1 MGKVSFKYGTASQL
15 ANAPYLEGTFYV
27 ISDNNSTDGILYAD
41 LNNKRICFGDV
52 ASLVDD
58 VSNLESSIPTKV
70 SELTNDSGFLTS
82 FTETD
87 PTVPAWAKATTKP
100 TYTAT
105 EVGAAATNHTH
116 TSIGVSNP
124 TGDGQVS
131 TAVNQ
136 VQLSASA
143 NGGSTI
149 NTMQITS
156 TSTTIHNIVTPT
168 ANGDAAN
175 KKYVD
180 DSIAGITIPT
190 VPTNVSSFTND
201 SGYLTLATLP
211 VYNGTVI

>member
-1 MGKVSFKYGTASQL
+1 M
-15 ANAPYLEGTFYV
+15 
-27 ISDNNSTDGILYAD
+27 
-41 LNNKRICFGDV
+41 
-52 ASLVDD
+52 
-58 VSNLESSIPTKV
+58 
-70 SELTNDSGFLTS
+70 
-82 FTETD
+82 
-87 PTVPAWAKATTKP
+87 
-100 TYTAT
+100 
-105 EVGAAATNHTH
+105 
-116 TSIGVSNP
+116 SNP

-131 TAVNQ
+131 TAINQ
-136 VQLSASA
+136 IQLSASA
-143 NGGSTI
+143 NGGSTV

-168 ANGDAAN
+168 ANGDAVN